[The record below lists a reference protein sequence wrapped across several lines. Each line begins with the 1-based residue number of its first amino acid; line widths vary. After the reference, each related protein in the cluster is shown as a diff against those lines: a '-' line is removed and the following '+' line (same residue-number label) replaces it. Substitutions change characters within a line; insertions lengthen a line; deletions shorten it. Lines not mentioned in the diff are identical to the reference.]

1 LRRGGAYPPEHFLFS
16 SALGLKLTAN
26 RRAILSRN
34 FEAKITRP
42 IRALIELIFALK
54 RRKNEKTLENH
65 RRASTLI
72 KKWKCH
78 ILVHLCTLARSNI
91 QYSTQWCIQ
100 EGAKGL

>member
-1 LRRGGAYPPEHFLFS
+1 MRRGGAYPPEHFLFS

-65 RRASTLI
+65 RRASTMI
-72 KKWKCH
+72 KNLSVIPLFLYTFAYSLPHCDGN
-78 ILVHLCTLARSNI
+78 CTKM
-91 QYSTQWCIQ
+91 QH
-100 EGAKGL
+100 